1 MDPAET
7 SRGPVNVAMVAARR
21 LARSANTKVPL
32 HTPFSHISFCPL
44 NTPSHSPCQ
53 HLSTHPVD
61 PPCEHTLLPTRLPTP
76 LTHHHHPVHTKG
88 FANARSVRIKV
99 EESMSRASQRQSQE
113 LQQHRVRR
121 SSGDLSVAALKA
133 DHASTLTL
141 PDVLGPPPDVENDR
155 LIKQLLGMTGLG
167 AVKNAME
174 GLMNIVR
181 DNYRSELRGDKV
193 ADPALHR
200 MFLGNPG
207 TGKTTVANLYGKVT

>member
-1 MDPAET
+1 
-7 SRGPVNVAMVAARR
+7 
-21 LARSANTKVPL
+21 
-32 HTPFSHISFCPL
+32 
-44 NTPSHSPCQ
+44 
-53 HLSTHPVD
+53 
-61 PPCEHTLLPTRLPTP
+61 
-76 LTHHHHPVHTKG
+76 
-88 FANARSVRIKV
+88 
-99 EESMSRASQRQSQE
+99 MSRASQRQSQE
-113 LQQHRVRR
+113 LQQH
-121 SSGDLSVAALKA
+121 
-133 DHASTLTL
+133 
-141 PDVLGPPPDVENDR
+141 VLGPPPDVENDR